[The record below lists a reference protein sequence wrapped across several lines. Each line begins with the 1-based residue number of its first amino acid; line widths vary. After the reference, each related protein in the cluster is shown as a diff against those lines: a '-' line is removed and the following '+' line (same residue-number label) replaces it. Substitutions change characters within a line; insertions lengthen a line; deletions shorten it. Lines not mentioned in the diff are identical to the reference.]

1 MKTYLIQQKI
11 QPLVNQYA
19 VYEAGS
25 DGEPANMV
33 GFAQQKRL
41 SFKEKITIYTDDSKQ
56 SVAFEIKARQ
66 VIDLGARYDITDD
79 AGNVLGVIGKDF
91 ASSLLRSTWLIF
103 QPGQEETPALRVQER
118 SQAIAIARRLW
129 GFVPILSEF
138 PFFIKYHF
146 DFTDLASQ
154 QIVANY
160 EKTTTVRDHYRLII
174 QESADQFDPRV
185 LISLGI
191 MLDALQSR

>member
-19 VYEAGS
+19 VYEANQDGQS
-25 DGEPANMV
+25 DKMI

-56 SVAFEIKARQ
+56 TVGFEIKARQ
-66 VIDLGARYDITDD
+66 VIDLGARYDITD
-79 AGNVLGVIGKDF
+79 ATGNVLGVIGKDF

-103 QPGQEETPALRVQER
+103 QPGQEEKPALRVQER
-118 SQAIAIARRLW
+118 SQGIAILRRLW
-129 GFVPILSEF
+129 DFVPILSEF

-146 DFTDLASQ
+146 DFTNLTDGQVVAS
-154 QIVANY
+154 Y
-160 EKTTTVRDHYRLII
+160 EKTTTIRDHYRLTI
-174 QESADQFDPRV
+174 QEGADQFDPRV
-185 LISLGI
+185 LVSLGI

>member
-11 QPLVNQYA
+11 TALVNKYA
-19 VYEAGS
+19 IYEADPQGQ
-25 DGEPANMV
+25 PATMV

-41 SFKEKITIYTDDSKQ
+41 SFKEKITIYSDDSKQ

-66 VIDLGARYDITDD
+66 VIDLGARYDVTD
-79 AGNVLGVIGKDF
+79 ASGNPLGVIGKDF
-91 ASSLLRSTWLIF
+91 TSSLLRSTWLVF

-118 SQAIAIARRLW
+118 DQSVAILRRLW
-129 GFVPILSEF
+129 DFVPILSDF

-146 DFTDLASQ
+146 DFTDPTSHQVVAS
-154 QIVANY
+154 Y
-160 EKTTTVRDHYRLII
+160 EKTTTIRDHYRLTI
-174 QESADQFDPRV
+174 QENADQIDPRV